1 MKQLSKIESLLF
13 LVGGVLMVV
22 GTGLYAFF
30 IQQSVACWLMLCGSI
45 LFVAMQMRQNYL
57 GESITI
63 RRLRKIMCIA
73 NIGFILAGL
82 FMVENSYCLLKPLFV
97 KYIGDYTNYVSIFRN
112 NWVVLLLISAVIE
125 VYTTH
130 RISYELNKENNA

>member
-1 MKQLSKIESLLF
+1 
-13 LVGGVLMVV
+13 MVV

-45 LFVAMQMRQNYL
+45 LFVIMQMRQKYL

-97 KYIGDYTNYVSIFRN
+97 KYIEITRIMSP
-112 NWVVLLLISAVIE
+112 SSE
-125 VYTTH
+125 TTG
-130 RISYELNKENNA
+130 SYFCLFLP

>member
-30 IQQSVACWLMLCGSI
+30 IRQSVACWLMLCGSI
-45 LFVAMQMRQNYL
+45 LFVIMQMRQKYL

-130 RISYELNKENNA
+130 RISYELNKENK